1 MMNLLEVQD
10 DLKNFSQDQ
19 LVKEMQQPSGVAPQF
34 LVLSEL
40 NRRKRVKGDFEARQA
55 QQQPTV
61 AEEAV
66 AAAGVPQ
73 QGMMGMSEAMAPES
87 VESGGIGSMMPKTMK
102 MGGEVDS
109 YAEGGLIEGIADS
122 VSQNSEAL
130 QGIQEATM
138 QNSKLLQDQQNQS
151 AQQPQIPTPMPI
163 QQLPG
168 FTDRGPFP
176 RIPRPRFPG
185 FGGKGGAMA
194 RPAVIDRPRFGS
206 MGFGGSTMNPR
217 LRGLGGY
224 RGTLGSGLAALGN
237 RMPEPQS
244 MAEGGVIR
252 AQDGLSKNPYRPFDE
267 FPEYPEGY
275 EYTPEDTRLERIAKG
290 TSQVLHDVKPYL
302 PFSPEFMKVIGN
314 DLSQFFNEP
323 VGLAEQEKEESED
336 AENMDQ
342 ALNDAVI
349 QQKQKDPAPQ
359 PKLNLTSKDSPLS
372 IEQELLKRQADLSK
386 SKDFDK
392 YMALAQAG
400 LSIMGSTKPTLAGA
414 IGEGGTAGLKA
425 FNEARKR
432 YDEGLTDILNARAK
446 LQQAKITAAGKGRL
460 TRSGALTA
468 ISSYNNAITAIRKEI
483 ADIYQKNPAADQDS
497 AVMSQIN
504 DLKNQIIGLETEK
517 SQLYNTAQIRPRSSI
532 LVKDL
537 PSSQKES

>member
-19 LVKEMQQPSGVAPQF
+19 LVKEMQQPSGAAPQF

-55 QQQPTV
+55 KQQPTV

-66 AAAGVPQ
+66 ASAGVPQ
-73 QGMMGMSEAMAPES
+73 EGMAGMSEAMAPAS
-87 VESGGIGSMMPKTMK
+87 VESGGVGSMMPKTMK

-122 VSQNSEAL
+122 VSQNAEAL

-138 QNSKLLQDQQNQS
+138 QNSKLLQDQQNK
-151 AQQPQIPTPMPI
+151 ATQQPPQITRLPTPEFPEFLGRPATPI
-163 QQLPG
+163 G
-168 FTDRGPFP
+168 P
-176 RIPRPRFPG
+176 RIPS
-185 FGGKGGAMA
+185 FGGKGGAMPFR
-194 RPAVIDRPRFGS
+194 RPAAQVRPAYPM
-206 MGFGGSTMNPR
+206 MGFGGSPMQP
-217 LRGLGGY
+217 Y
-224 RGTLGSGLAALGN
+224 RGRLGSGLAALGP

-244 MAEGGVIR
+244 MAEGGVIK
-252 AQDGLSKNPYRPFDE
+252 AQDGLPDDESYLSKFGSGILNFLQPDKEVIERRIDEANPFGITPKLSSPYTESILSGEKDE
-267 FPEYPEGY
+267 EE
-275 EYTPEDTRLERIAKG
+275 AK
-290 TSQVLHDVKPYL
+290 
-302 PFSPEFMKVIGN
+302 
-314 DLSQFFNEP
+314 
-323 VGLAEQEKEESED
+323 D
-336 AENMDQ
+336 AEDLDQ
-342 ALNDAVI
+342 ALNDAIVK
-349 QQKQKDPAPQ
+349 QKQKDSAPQ

-372 IEQELLKRQADLSK
+372 IEQELLKRQAELSK

-425 FNEARKR
+425 FNEAKKR

-483 ADIYQKNPAADQDS
+483 ADIYQKNPAADQDA

-517 SQLYNTAQIRPRSSI
+517 SQLYDTAQIRPRASI